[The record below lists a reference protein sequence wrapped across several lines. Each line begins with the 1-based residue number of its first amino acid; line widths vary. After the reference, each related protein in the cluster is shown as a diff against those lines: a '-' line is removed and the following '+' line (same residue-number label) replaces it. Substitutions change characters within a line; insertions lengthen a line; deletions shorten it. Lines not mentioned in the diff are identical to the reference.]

1 MNTLCK
7 ISDAHLASVLD
18 DTGLSGGATLI
29 KNMEFTLCLSAA
41 VLSRY
46 NLIDATIQR
55 VTSCESNLNSKNYW
69 WDLGREV
76 FDNFGM

>member
-1 MNTLCK
+1 MSFKCFDVNTLCK

-18 DTGLSGGATLI
+18 ATGLRGGETLI

-41 VLSRY
+41 ALSRY

-55 VTSCESNLNSKNYW
+55 VTSCESNLNSKNY
-69 WDLGREV
+69 
-76 FDNFGM
+76 